1 MENAKADKKMSS
13 VQVLFVCL
21 GNICRSPTAE
31 AVMNSWIA
39 QQGLSFAIS
48 CDSAG
53 TSGYHDGEEA
63 DARSITHSQD
73 RGHLITSVS
82 RSFQPTIDFEKFDY
96 IVAMD
101 DANYSEILRLD
112 KQQKFVGKVFKL
124 VQFCT
129 RKKYNEV
136 PDPYYGGPDA
146 FELVIDI
153 LEDGCHGLLEK
164 IKTDHKL

>member
-1 MENAKADKKMSS
+1 MSS
-13 VQVLFVCL
+13 VQVLFICL

-31 AVMNSWIA
+31 AVMNSWIE
-39 QQGLSFAIS
+39 QQGLSASIT

-63 DARSITHSQD
+63 DARSIVHSQN
-73 RGHLITSVS
+73 RGHHIKGFS
-82 RSFQPTIDFEKFDY
+82 RSFKPSIDFEKFDY
-96 IVAMD
+96 IVTMD
-101 DANYSEILRLD
+101 DANYSEVLRFD
-112 KQQKFVGKVFKL
+112 KQRKFVGKVFKL

-136 PDPYYGGPDA
+136 PDPYYGGPEA

-153 LEDGCHGLLEK
+153 LEDGCQGLLEK
-164 IKTDHKL
+164 IKTDHNL

>member
-1 MENAKADKKMSS
+1 MKS
-13 VQVLFVCL
+13 VKILFVCL

-31 AVMNSWIA
+31 AVMNSMIKHHK
-39 QQGLSFAIS
+39 LSGKII

-53 TSGYHDGEEA
+53 TSSHHEGEES
-63 DARSITHSQD
+63 DARSITHSKN
-73 RGHLITSVS
+73 RGHEVTSIS
-82 RSFQPTIDFEKFDY
+82 RSIKTPDDFVNFDY

-101 DANYSEILRLD
+101 DSNYSDLLALKKD
-112 KQQKFVGKVFKL
+112 KKFASKVFKL

-129 RKKYNEV
+129 RKKYKEV
-136 PDPYYGGPDA
+136 PDPYYGGPEA

-164 IKTDHKL
+164 IKMDHNL

>member
-1 MENAKADKKMSS
+1 MKPVK
-13 VQVLFVCL
+13 VIFVCL

-31 AVMNSWIA
+31 AVMNTLIKEHK
-39 QQGLSFAIS
+39 LSGKIS

-53 TSGYHDGEEA
+53 TTGYHEGEES
-63 DARSITHSQD
+63 DARSITHSKN
-73 RGHLITSVS
+73 RGHEITSIS
-82 RSFQPTIDFEKFDY
+82 RPLKAPDDFIHFDY

-101 DANYSEILRLD
+101 DANYSDILTIGKD
-112 KQQKFVGKVFKL
+112 KKFASKVFKL

-153 LEDGCHGLLEK
+153 LEDGCHGLIEK
-164 IKTDHKL
+164 IKMDHNL